1 MITYSL
7 CWRAAYF
14 THSTSR
20 NHNEKILTKHGEKV
34 GHAKIKVG
42 QKQAHG
48 RAWAQANKDIPLMD
62 YLIMYCRKLK
72 PKEES

>member
-1 MITYSL
+1 M
-7 CWRAAYF
+7 
-14 THSTSR
+14 
-20 NHNEKILTKHGEKV
+20 
-34 GHAKIKVG
+34 KVG

-48 RAWAQANKDIPLMD
+48 RSWAQANKDIPLMD